1 MTGRL
6 PERVVLF
13 HDYSEALG
21 GASYLVQVL
30 IDQLRQRDIPVTF
43 IAGDAGGA
51 FTRGDVEFL
60 PLNGQ
65 PLLERSKVA
74 AVTKGLY
81 NRRAYRATYEWIAR
95 NDTPGTVYHVHGW
108 SKILTPA
115 VFAALGPVAERLVL
129 HGHDYF
135 NCCPNGA
142 FFNYKTER
150 DCALVPLSGSCLG
163 SHCDKS
169 SFAEKLW
176 RSGREGLRRA
186 LQGGGTN
193 ASRLLMI
200 HPGQRENF
208 ALGQWPRDKLFAVR
222 NPVKP
227 LLPERVRA
235 EDQRGVVFIGRISA
249 EKGADLAARA
259 AARADLPITFVGDG
273 SESERVQGLN
283 PRAVMLGRQDRAG
296 VARAL
301 GKARVAVMPSRWSEP
316 FGLVAL
322 EAIASGVPVIV
333 SKRALVAAEIERA
346 GFGLAADTGDIQ
358 AFAQALT
365 GLHTDDGR
373 TRAMS
378 LAGHQRYLDLCNTE
392 TSWADEI
399 VRHYSEVLR
408 SAASKD
414 GSTFSAGRAE
424 P

>member
-1 MTGRL
+1 MTAL
-6 PERVVLF
+6 LERVVLF

-30 IDQLRQRDIPVTF
+30 IGQLRERHIPVTF
-43 IAGDAGGA
+43 IAGDAGRA

-60 PLNGQ
+60 PLNGK
-65 PLLERSKVA
+65 PLLERSKA
-74 AVTKGLY
+74 GALTKGFY
-81 NRRAYRATYEWIAR
+81 NGRAYRATREWMAR

-115 VFAALGPVAERLVL
+115 IFAALGPVAKRLVL

-142 FFNYKTER
+142 FFNYQTER
-150 DCALVPLSGSCLG
+150 DCALVPFSGVCLR
-163 SHCDKS
+163 SQCDKS
-169 SFAEKLW
+169 SYAEKLW
-176 RSGREGLRRA
+176 RTGREALRRTLHA
-186 LQGGGTN
+186 GGTN

-200 HPGQRENF
+200 HPGQQKNF
-208 ALGQWPRDKLFAVR
+208 ALGQWPRDKLFPVR
-222 NPVKP
+222 NPVSP

-249 EKGADLAARA
+249 EKGADLAASA
-259 AARADLPITFVGDG
+259 AARAQLPITFVGDG
-273 SESERVQGLN
+273 SESERVHKLN
-283 PRAVMLGRQDRAG
+283 PGAVMLGRQDRAG

-301 GKARVAVMPSRWSEP
+301 AKARVAVMPSRWSEP

-322 EAIASGVPVIV
+322 EAVASGVPVVV
-333 SKRALVAAEIERA
+333 SRRALVAAEIDRA
-346 GFGLAADTGDIQ
+346 GFGLAVDTGDIE

-365 GLHTDDGR
+365 ELHTDNER

-378 LAGHQRYLDLCNTE
+378 LAGHRRYLELCNTE

-399 VRHYSEVLR
+399 VRHYGEVLR
-408 SAASKD
+408 SAA
-414 GSTFSAGRAE
+414 A
-424 P
+424 